1 MLRFG
6 NEQPS
11 RKGSHMPKIS
21 GSGMAEFMEKMPGFW
36 SSYKEMGYKMWTE
49 GQLDAPL
56 RELLRLK
63 SAELAHC
70 NH

>member
-1 MLRFG
+1 M
-6 NEQPS
+6 S
-11 RKGSHMPKIS
+11 KIS

-36 SSYKEMGYKMWTE
+36 RSYKEMGYKMWTE